1 MRGLPVRAVPLRV
14 LVSGSEQ
21 LTESLSMRPD
31 VALVSRAE
39 AGLDVSARAARADVI
54 VVDTTVGTAFAHEAI
69 RSLTVETPV
78 LALTATDDGLPAI
91 AAGASGSLHRDTPAE
106 LVLAAISA
114 LHQGLAVFDRS
125 FVTRLVPTAPAEAHP
140 HPAAAEA
147 APEAREELTP
157 REQEVL
163 ALLAEGLSN
172 KEIAS
177 RLDISDHTAKFHV
190 NSILQKMGAQK
201 RVEAVVRAARLGIID
216 L

>member
-1 MRGLPVRAVPLRV
+1 MRGLPVRAVPLRI
-14 LVSGSEQ
+14 LVSGSET
-21 LTESLSMRPD
+21 LTENLSLRPD
-31 VALVSRAE
+31 LATVSRAE
-39 AGLDVSARAARADVI
+39 AALDVAARVARADVI
-54 VVDTTVGTAFAHEAI
+54 IVDAGVSPAFAYEAI
-69 RSLTVETPV
+69 RSLTVDAPV
-78 LALTATDDGLPAI
+78 LALTASDDVLPAI
-91 AAGASGSLHRDTPAE
+91 AAGASGALHRDSPGD
-106 LVLAAISA
+106 LVLAAAAA
-114 LHQGLAVFDRS
+114 LHSGLAVFDRS
-125 FVTRLVPTAPAEAHP
+125 FVSRLVPTAPVTAEA
-140 HPAAAEA
+140 AAAEG
-147 APEAREELTP
+147 EAEREELTP

>member
-1 MRGLPVRAVPLRV
+1 MRGLPVRSVPIRV
-14 LVSGSEQ
+14 VVSGSET
-21 LTESLSMRPD
+21 LTESLSLRPD

-39 AGLDVSARAARADVI
+39 AALDVSARAARAEVLI
-54 VVDTTVGTAFAHEAI
+54 VDTTVSPAFAYEAI

-78 LALTATDDGLPAI
+78 LALTATDDVLPAI
-91 AAGASGSLHRDTPAE
+91 AAGASGALHRDSPAD
-106 LVLAAISA
+106 LVLAAATA
-114 LHQGLAVFDRS
+114 LFQGLAVFDRS
-125 FVTRLVPTAPAEAHP
+125 FVSRLVPGSTAEEPSAQ
-140 HPAAAEA
+140 AAEG
-147 APEAREELTP
+147 PGDREELTP

-172 KEIAS
+172 KEIAG

>member
-1 MRGLPVRAVPLRV
+1 MRIV
-14 LVSGSEQ
+14 VSGSES
-21 LTESLSMRPD
+21 LTESLSLRPD

-39 AGLDVSARAARADVI
+39 AALDVAARAGRADVLI
-54 VVDTTVGTAFAHEAI
+54 VDTTASPAFAYEAI
-69 RSLTVETPV
+69 RSLTVSTPV
-78 LALTATDDGLPAI
+78 LALTASDDVLPAI
-91 AAGASGSLHRDTPAE
+91 AAGASGALHRDSPAD
-106 LVLAAISA
+106 LVLAAARA
-114 LHQGLAVFDRS
+114 LHSGLAVFDRS
-125 FVTRLVPTAPAEAHP
+125 FVERLVPTAPQAQ
-140 HPAAAEA
+140 AAEA
-147 APEAREELTP
+147 PHHDRDELTP

-172 KEIAS
+172 KEIAA

>member
-1 MRGLPVRAVPLRV
+1 MRGLPVRAVTLRV
-14 LVSGSEQ
+14 VVSGSET
-21 LTESLSMRPD
+21 LTESLSLRPD
-31 VALVSRAE
+31 IALVSRAE
-39 AGLDVSARAARADVI
+39 AALDVAARVARADVLI
-54 VVDTTVGTAFAHEAI
+54 VDATVSPAFAYEAI

-78 LALTATDDGLPAI
+78 LALTATDDVLPAI
-91 AAGASGSLHRDTPAE
+91 AAGASGALHRDSPAD
-106 LVLAAISA
+106 LVLAAASA

-125 FVTRLVPTAPAEAHP
+125 FVSRLVPTGTATQGQ
-140 HPAAAEA
+140 AAAEVPA
-147 APEAREELTP
+147 NDREELTP

-163 ALLAEGLSN
+163 TLLAEGLSN

>member
-14 LVSGSEQ
+14 LVSGSET
-21 LTESLSMRPD
+21 LTENLSLRPD
-31 VALVSRAE
+31 LALVSRAE
-39 AGLDVSARAARADVI
+39 ASLDVAARVARADVLI
-54 VVDTTVGTAFAHEAI
+54 VDTTVSTAFAYEAI

-78 LALTATDDGLPAI
+78 LALTATDDVLPAI
-91 AAGASGSLHRDTPAE
+91 GAGASGALHKDSPPE
-106 LVLAAISA
+106 LVLAAASA

-125 FVTRLVPTAPAEAHP
+125 FVEKLVPTAPQSQASSESGP
-140 HPAAAEA
+140 NE
-147 APEAREELTP
+147 REELTP
-157 REQEVL
+157 RESEVL
-163 ALLAEGLSN
+163 GLLAEGLSN

>member
-14 LVSGSEQ
+14 LVSGSET
-21 LTESLSMRPD
+21 LTENLSLRPD
-31 VALVSRAE
+31 LALVSRAE
-39 AGLDVSARAARADVI
+39 ASLDVSARVARADVLI
-54 VVDTTVGTAFAHEAI
+54 VDTTVSPAFAYEAI

-78 LALTATDDGLPAI
+78 LALTASEDVLPAI
-91 AAGASGSLHRDTPAE
+91 AAGASGALHKDSPPE
-106 LVLAAISA
+106 LVLAAASA

-125 FVTRLVPTAPAEAHP
+125 FVEKLVPTAPQAQ
-140 HPAAAEA
+140 AAESG
-147 APEAREELTP
+147 PDEREELTP
-157 REQEVL
+157 RESEVL

>member
-1 MRGLPVRAVPLRV
+1 MRGLPVRAAPLRI
-14 LVSGSEQ
+14 LVSGSET
-21 LTESLSMRPD
+21 LTENLSLRPD
-31 VALVSRAE
+31 LATVSRAE
-39 AGLDVSARAARADVI
+39 AALDVSARVARADVI
-54 VVDTTVGTAFAHEAI
+54 VVDTGVSPAFAYEAI
-69 RSLTVETPV
+69 RSLTVDTPV
-78 LALTATDDGLPAI
+78 LALTASDDTLPAI
-91 AAGASGSLHRDTPAE
+91 AAGASGALHRDSPGD
-106 LVLAAISA
+106 LVLAAAAA
-114 LHQGLAVFDRS
+114 LHSGLAVFDRS
-125 FVTRLVPTAPAEAHP
+125 FVSRLVPTAPARAE
-140 HPAAAEA
+140 AAEA
-147 APEAREELTP
+147 EREELTP

>member
-1 MRGLPVRAVPLRV
+1 VV
-14 LVSGSEQ
+14 VSGSET
-21 LTESLSMRPD
+21 LTESLSLRPD

-39 AGLDVSARAARADVI
+39 AALDVAARVGRADVLI
-54 VVDTTVGTAFAHEAI
+54 VDATQSPAFAYEAI
-69 RSLTVETPV
+69 RSLTLETPV
-78 LALTATDDGLPAI
+78 LALTGSDDVLPAI
-91 AAGASGSLHRDTPAE
+91 AAGASGALHRDSPAD
-106 LVLAAISA
+106 LVLAAASA
-114 LHQGLAVFDRS
+114 LHAGLAVFDRS
-125 FVTRLVPTAPAEAHP
+125 FVERLVPTAPQAQAAQG
-140 HPAAAEA
+140 PATND
-147 APEAREELTP
+147 REELTP

>member
-14 LVSGSEQ
+14 VVNGSES
-21 LTESLSMRPD
+21 LTESLSLRPD

-39 AGLDVSARAARADVI
+39 ASLDVSARVARADVLI
-54 VVDTTVGTAFAHEAI
+54 VDATASPAFAYEAI

-78 LALTATDDGLPAI
+78 LALTASDDLLPAI
-91 AAGASGSLHRDTPAE
+91 AAGASGALHRDSPAD
-106 LVLAAISA
+106 LVLAAVSA

-125 FVTRLVPTAPAEAHP
+125 FVEKLVPTAPQGQ
-140 HPAAAEA
+140 AADAQSE
-147 APEAREELTP
+147 RDELTP

>member
-1 MRGLPVRAVPLRV
+1 LRI
-14 LVSGSEQ
+14 LVNGSET
-21 LTESLSMRPD
+21 LTENLSLRPD
-31 VALVSRAE
+31 LATVSRAE
-39 AGLDVSARAARADVI
+39 ASLEVAARVARPDVI
-54 VVDTTVGTAFAHEAI
+54 VVDAGVSPAFAYEAI
-69 RSLTVETPV
+69 RTLTVETPV
-78 LALTATDDGLPAI
+78 LALTATDDVLPAI
-91 AAGASGSLHRDTPAE
+91 AAGASGALHRESPGD
-106 LVLAAISA
+106 LVLAAAAA
-114 LHQGLAVFDRS
+114 LHSGLAVFDRS
-125 FVTRLVPTAPAEAHP
+125 FVSRLVPTAPAT
-140 HPAAAEA
+140 AAATAIEG
-147 APEAREELTP
+147 EKEELTP

>member
-1 MRGLPVRAVPLRV
+1 VPLRI
-14 LVSGSEQ
+14 LVSGSET
-21 LTESLSMRPD
+21 LTENLSLRPD
-31 VALVSRAE
+31 VATVSRAE
-39 AGLDVSARAARADVI
+39 AALDVAARVARADVI
-54 VVDTTVGTAFAHEAI
+54 VVDAGVSPAFAYEAI
-69 RSLTVETPV
+69 RSLTLDTPV
-78 LALTATDDGLPAI
+78 LALTATDDVLPAI
-91 AAGASGSLHRDTPAE
+91 AAGASGALHRDSPAD
-106 LVLAAISA
+106 LVLAAAVA
-114 LHQGLAVFDRS
+114 LHSGLAVFDRS
-125 FVTRLVPTAPAEAHP
+125 FVSRLVPTAPL
-140 HPAAAEA
+140 AAEA
-147 APEAREELTP
+147 AASPEAEREELTP

>member
-1 MRGLPVRAVPLRV
+1 MRGLPVRAVAIRV
-14 LVSGSEQ
+14 VVNGSEQ
-21 LTESLSMRPD
+21 LTESLSIRPD
-31 VALVSRAE
+31 VAQVSRAE
-39 AGLDVSARAARADVI
+39 ASLDVAARVARADVLI
-54 VVDTTVGTAFAHEAI
+54 VDTTQSPAFAYEAI
-69 RSLTVETPV
+69 RSLTIDTPV
-78 LALTATDDGLPAI
+78 LALTASDDTLPAI
-91 AAGASGSLHRDTPAE
+91 AAGASGALHRDSPAE
-106 LVLAAISA
+106 LVLAAASA

-125 FVTRLVPTAPAEAHP
+125 FVERLVPTSPQRHTAAPAEAP
-140 HPAAAEA
+140 QQD
-147 APEAREELTP
+147 RDELTP

>member
-1 MRGLPVRAVPLRV
+1 MRGLPVRAVPLRIV
-14 LVSGSEQ
+14 VSGSEQ
-21 LTESLSMRPD
+21 LTETLSVRPD

-39 AGLDVSARAARADVI
+39 ATLDVAARVGRADVLI
-54 VVDTTVGTAFAHEAI
+54 VDATQSPAFAYEAI

-78 LALTATDDGLPAI
+78 LALTATDDLLPAI
-91 AAGASGSLHRDTPAE
+91 AAGASGALHRDSPAE
-106 LVLAAISA
+106 LVLAAASA

-125 FVTRLVPTAPAEAHP
+125 FVERLVPTAPQAR
-140 HPAAAEA
+140 AAT
-147 APEAREELTP
+147 APQQERDDLTP